1 MVNISLYTGPVT
13 ISSRPQWQRADVLG
27 TTEESTVME
36 DELEVGTSI
45 LGMFYT
51 NKMASQGRV
60 TPVPRKLSF
69 LQQDDS
75 LLR

>member
-1 MVNISLYTGPVT
+1 MVNICYDTGPVT
-13 ISSRPQWQRADVLG
+13 ISSRPHWQRADVLG
-27 TTEESTVME
+27 MTEESAIVE